1 VYDPGQGKI
10 LIDNIDISTV
20 TRKSLRNNIA
30 TVFQD
35 AGLLNRSIRDNIGLG
50 RMDATDAEIAEAA
63 TAAAATDFIVG
74 RSEGYDTH
82 VGERGNRLSG
92 GERQR
97 VAIARAILKN
107 APILVLDEATSAL
120 DVETE
125 ARVKAA
131 VDTLRKNRTTFI
143 IAHRLSTV
151 RDADLVL
158 FLDHGRIVEMGTFDE
173 LSARDGRFAS
183 LLRTSGILA
192 EEGNRQTAPALT

>member
-1 VYDPGQGKI
+1 MTK
-10 LIDNIDISTV
+10 N
-20 TRKSLRNNIA
+20 SLRNSIA

-35 AGLLNRSIRDNIGLG
+35 AGLLNRSIRENIRLG
-50 RMDATDAEIAEAA
+50 RESATDAEVVEAA
-63 TAAAATDFIVG
+63 AAAAATDFIDS
-74 RSEGYDTH
+74 RINGYLTQ

-97 VAIARAILKN
+97 LAIARAILKN

-131 VDTLRKNRTTFI
+131 VDALRKNRTTFI

-158 FLDHGRIVEMGTFDE
+158 FLDQGRIIEKGTFDE
-173 LSARDGRFAS
+173 LSQRGGRFTS
-183 LLRTSGILA
+183 LLRTSGLLT
-192 EEGNRQTAPALT
+192 EDEGQQPRPKAIAS